1 MADDRSPDP
10 SVAGDAPT
18 ALEDGIAGLFDD
30 YLTGFNDADAD
41 TLIDCFYLPA
51 TIWQMD
57 KGYVFDDEEDLAE
70 NIEALLEAL
79 DKENISFS
87 EFSVVSAHISG
98 TTALVTLDWRQ
109 ESSDGESVF
118 EFTCHYHLIFDGDD
132 WRIAMIVNEQ

>member
-1 MADDRSPDP
+1 MADDRAQDP
-10 SVAGDAPT
+10 ALAGDEPT

-30 YLTGFNDADAD
+30 YLTGFNDSDADA
-41 TLIDCFYLPA
+41 LIDCFHLPA

-70 NIEALLEAL
+70 NIEALLDAL

-98 TTALVTLDWRQ
+98 TTALVTLDWHQ
-109 ESSDGESVF
+109 ESADGESVF